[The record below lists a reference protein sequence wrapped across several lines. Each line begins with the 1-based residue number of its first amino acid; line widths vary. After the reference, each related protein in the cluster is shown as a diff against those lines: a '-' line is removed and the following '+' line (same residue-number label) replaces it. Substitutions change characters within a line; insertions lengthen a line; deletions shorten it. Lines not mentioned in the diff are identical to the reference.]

1 MPNLLFTAL
10 AGQTA
15 DLLQT
20 LRPSV
25 ALVRG
30 ADGHGAGV
38 VWTADGLIV
47 TNDHVVRGDHAAVE
61 LSDGRRLDAKVLAR
75 DRANDLALLR
85 VPSRD
90 LSAAPLGDSQS
101 LRVGELIVAVGH
113 PWGVRETATLG
124 IVSATGVGA
133 WTGRTRRGRPPG
145 RRSPSPRQLRWSACQ
160 RPGRGR
166 RHRQHGPQ
174 PRHRTGRARPRRP
187 TLRRS
192 GPGPHHL
199 QAGDLGAY
207 GRTEDRHRR
216 RLRRRPRRA

>member
-47 TNDHVVRGDHAAVE
+47 TNDHVVRGDRAAVE

-124 IVSATGVGA
+124 IVSAIGVGA
-133 WTGRTRRGRPPG
+133 WTGRTRRDV
-145 RRSPSPRQLRWSACQ
+145 
-160 RPGRGR
+160 
-166 RHRQHGPQ
+166 
-174 PRHRTGRARPRRP
+174 
-187 TLRRS
+187 
-192 GPGPHHL
+192 L
-199 QAGDLGAY
+199 QADVALAPGNSGGPLVNVRGEVVGIASMVLSP
-207 GRTEDRHRR
+207 GIALAVPAHVARRFVAAALARTTYKQ
-216 RLRRRPRRA
+216 AI